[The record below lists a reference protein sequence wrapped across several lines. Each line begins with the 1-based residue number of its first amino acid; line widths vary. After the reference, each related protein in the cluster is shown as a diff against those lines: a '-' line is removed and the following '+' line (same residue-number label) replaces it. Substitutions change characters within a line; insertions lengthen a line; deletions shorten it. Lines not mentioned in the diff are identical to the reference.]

1 MEYPPYDKG
10 EPFYAYYKNLKNR
23 GILMTKIAFTGGGT
37 VGHVSVNLSL
47 IPTALSQG
55 YEALYIGSKMVLKE
69 K

>member
-1 MEYPPYDKG
+1 MHIIKFKRIEV
-10 EPFYAYYKNLKNR
+10 
-23 GILMTKIAFTGGGT
+23 ILMMKIAFTGGT